1 MQTPERISD
10 RAARA
15 PHHKGGGTARSSR
28 SIPGQKAHST
38 QRCCNAFLKSTF
50 GSTVPPFIIK
60 DSGTGSV
67 NIITQENYNFLR
79 DSYLRYAGLLN
90 VKAEHNPSGSL
101 NECITQLYYDMSTI
115 LPKNTGVNIEMEDGR
130 LCFTLWKYH
139 RWGSLS
145 LYFFPVSFLMRI
157 NAELRRI
164 AISFLHKFMHSNY
177 ICAILD
183 CDENENIMSCVLS
196 DYDEDN
202 TYGDTWKNRRRIEAY
217 QSGFIHRLFKRI
229 DRKCYHQD
237 IREALD
243 SYRSTDKRE
252 KALIDAMRDGL
263 QFLNPARPIMD
274 YGYDPYHEDEPD
286 VHPVRLERQI
296 CMVYDTE
303 DIVVDT
309 LISFLNSDYQES
321 YEILPISTVNLSPE
335 TETIFG
341 IEDDYPERFFQ
352 WADRFIYTLNNI

>member
-1 MQTPERISD
+1 MQTPERITD

-115 LPKNTGVNIEMEDGR
+115 LPKKTGVNIEMDDGR

-157 NAELRRI
+157 NVELRRI
-164 AISFLHKFMHSNY
+164 AISFLHRFMHANH
-177 ICAILD
+177 ICAITD
-183 CDENENIMSCVLS
+183 CDENADVLDCVLS
-196 DYDEDN
+196 DYEPDN
-202 TYGDTWKNRRRIEAY
+202 ADKGIWKERRRIGAY
-217 QSGFIHRLFKRI
+217 QSGYIRRLFDRI
-229 DRKCYHQD
+229 DRRCYHGD

-243 SYRSTDKRE
+243 GYMPADNRE

-274 YGYDPYHEDEPD
+274 YGYDPFHEEERDF
-286 VHPVRLERQI
+286 HPIRLERQI
-296 CMVYDTE
+296 CMVYDTD
-303 DIVVDT
+303 DIVVNT
-309 LISFLNSDYQES
+309 LISFLNGDYEES
-321 YEILPISTVNLSPE
+321 YEILPVSTVNLSPE
-335 TETIFG
+335 TETVFR

-352 WADRFIYTLNNI
+352 WADRFIHTLDNI